1 MQTAESPI
9 RRRNKSRP
17 YVADEHQRMKDTSSL
32 LADAAAGDPR
42 AAAELLP
49 LVYDE
54 LRRLAQQKMAN
65 ERAGHSLDATAL
77 VHEAYMRLIG
87 DRGEQSWDNRGHFF
101 AAAAESMRRILVEN
115 ARRKARQKH
124 GGGRRRV
131 ELEDCQVT
139 LTAKPEQLLAV
150 DEALERLEQE
160 DPLAAKIVKLRYF
173 TGLSIEEAAGVVK
186 ISRAGAY
193 RLWAFARAW
202 LQCEFE
208 RGCGS
213 SSSRESPD
221 A

>member
-1 MQTAESPI
+1 MQTAEMPV
-9 RRRNKSRP
+9 RRRNRSQP
-17 YVADEHQRMKDTSSL
+17 CVADERQEMKDTSLL

-65 ERAGHSLDATAL
+65 ERVGHSLDATAL
-77 VHEAYMRLIG
+77 VHEAYMRLVG
-87 DRGEQSWDNRGHFF
+87 DCGEQGWDSRGHFF

-124 GGGRRRV
+124 GGGRLRV
-131 ELEDCQVT
+131 ELEDCQVALRT
-139 LTAKPEQLLAV
+139 KPEQLLAV

-173 TGLSIEEAAGVVK
+173 TGLSIEEAAGVVSV
-186 ISRAGAY
+186 SRASAY

-202 LQCEFE
+202 LQCELE
-208 RGCGS
+208 RGSGPG
-213 SSSRESPD
+213 SSRESLD